1 MDLTVRAQYCCLKV
15 IDMPG
20 AVCIFWV
27 APAEFLEKRVSNGND
42 SQTVIEAIHIP
53 VLCVTHPA
61 DCIWLRGD
69 SRISAAEV
77 PEAGQEIGT
86 QLGRWRYVPRVEY
99 FSSISVA

>member
-42 SQTVIEAIHIP
+42 SQTVIEANSYTGA
-53 VLCVTHPA
+53 LCNTS
-61 DCIWLRGD
+61 CRLY
-69 SRISAAEV
+69 
-77 PEAGQEIGT
+77 
-86 QLGRWRYVPRVEY
+86 LVERR
-99 FSSISVA
+99 